1 MARQNIGIGS
11 SANDGNG
18 DTLRTAGTKINN
30 THVGTF
36 GDFGTFSFFPG

>member
-30 THVGTF
+30 TLVELYQFLG
-36 GDFGTFSFFPG
+36 